1 MAEEQYRDLLR
12 RVQQKAE
19 SYREQQQQAA
29 EFQNELE
36 AVKEVYG
43 LTDQELS
50 DILKEVESEV
60 EAENKPTPK
69 QPALP
74 DRNPLALNVAT
85 LCLLLV
91 GMMLLFVQP
100 LIGIVFL
107 EASWRSVGLIKIDC
121 IQYYLHLPKFDL
133 ENQPLE

>member
-12 RVQQKAE
+12 RIQQKAE
-19 SYREQQQQAA
+19 NYREQQQQTA
-29 EFQNELE
+29 EFQHELE

-50 DILKEVESEV
+50 EILKEVEQEV
-60 EAENKPTPK
+60 EEENEVKSK
-69 QPALP
+69 KDYLP
-74 DRNPLALNVAT
+74 DRNPLALNITT

-107 EASWRSVGLIKIDC
+107 GGVLALRWVT
-121 IQYYLHLPKFDL
+121 
-133 ENQPLE
+133 

>member
-1 MAEEQYRDLLR
+1 MVEDQYRDLLR

-19 SYREQQQQAA
+19 SYKEQQQQVA
-29 EFQNELE
+29 EFQTELE

-50 DILKEVESEV
+50 DILKEVESEIQ
-60 EAENKPTPK
+60 AENTSAPK
-69 QPALP
+69 QSSLP
-74 DRNPLALNVAT
+74 NRNPLALNVAT

-107 EASWRSVGLIKIDC
+107 GGVLALRWV
-121 IQYYLHLPKFDL
+121 
-133 ENQPLE
+133 N

>member
-60 EAENKPTPK
+60 EAENKSTPK

-100 LIGIVFL
+100 WIGIVFL
-107 EASWRSVGLIKIDC
+107 GGVLALRWV
-121 IQYYLHLPKFDL
+121 
-133 ENQPLE
+133 N

>member
-50 DILKEVESEV
+50 DILQEVESEV
-60 EAENKPTPK
+60 EANRSTSK
-69 QPALP
+69 QPPLP

-107 EASWRSVGLIKIDC
+107 GGILALRWV
-121 IQYYLHLPKFDL
+121 
-133 ENQPLE
+133 N